1 MSIDVSSVCLDYDG
15 SVVLKDISL
24 EVKSGEILALVG
36 PNGAGKSSLLNI
48 MSGNNKPNAGTVKY
62 NGVPLDKITISERA
76 TLRSVMGQ
84 NAPIVYDYTVSDVI
98 EMGWIQSNL
107 FRSSETKFYDEMKDV
122 TTECK
127 LTTLLQRKFNTLS
140 GGEQRRV
147 HFARSLLQLRNEYNT
162 NSQKYLFL
170 DEPTANM
177 DIYWEL
183 QIMNSARKL
192 ANKGTGVFLI
202 IHDLNLAM
210 KFADKIALLAKGK
223 IEKITRPQ
231 NFFDKDLFTLVY
243 GLQMSFD
250 KKLMKIFYF

>member
-1 MSIDVSSVCLDYDG
+1 MSIDVSSICLDYDG
-15 SVVLKDISL
+15 SVVLKDVSFTV
-24 EVKSGEILALVG
+24 EPGEILALVG

-48 MSGNNKPNAGTVKY
+48 MSGNKKPNAGTVKY
-62 NGVPLDKITISERA
+62 DGTLLNKISISERA

-84 NAPIVYDYTVSDVI
+84 YAPIVYDYSVSDVI

-107 FRSSETKFYDEMKDV
+107 FKSSETKFYDEMIGV

-127 LTTLLQRKFNTLS
+127 LETLLRRKFNTLS

-223 IEKITRPQ
+223 IEKITRPED
-231 NFFDKDLFTLVY
+231 FFDKDLFKLVY

-250 KKLMKIFYF
+250 EKLMKIFYF